1 MKRLSVLFALGA
13 LALTEREASALIVDV
28 NPTTFEQRLLEAA
41 AGDEIRLAP
50 GNYSALALHDRTWSP
65 RVTID
70 ARAGRFTT
78 IRLDNVSGLAW
89 HGGAFDGDG
98 ALRIAFLAVK
108 SRDLTIEDT
117 TMRRY
122 IRAGMVFSEVS
133 EGRVIHNIF
142 SEMGSD
148 GMDFA
153 LSRHLVVDGNTCHD
167 FDMTPKAHPDCI
179 QFWSRPAAPPTADIT
194 ITNNTIDGNMQG
206 IFLGDGVHDG
216 VADGGFDRVI
226 IAHNRISGTF
236 GNGIGLSNCRD
247 CVVRDN
253 HIETR
258 ADFHNRVRISIRGT
272 GAVEACGNDAPGTPG
287 SQGQQACPR

>member
-1 MKRLSVLFALGA
+1 MKPLWALFALGA
-13 LALTEREASALIVDV
+13 LAVTGRDASAGIVDV
-28 NPTTFEQRLLEAA
+28 SPTTFEQRLREAA

-50 GNYSALALHDRTWSP
+50 GNYSALALRDRTWSP

-70 ARAGRFTT
+70 ARAGRLTT
-78 IRLDNVSGLAW
+78 VRLDNVAGLTW
-89 HGGAFDGDG
+89 HGGAFDGDQ
-98 ALRIAFLAVK
+98 ASKIAFLAVK
-108 SRDLTIEDT
+108 SRDLAIDDT

-122 IRAGMVFSEVS
+122 VRAGIVFSEVS
-133 EGRVIHNIF
+133 EGRVVHNTF

-153 LSRHLVVDGNTCHD
+153 LSRHLVIDGNTCRD
-167 FDMTPKAHPDCI
+167 FDKTPKAHPDCI
-179 QFWSRPAAPPTADIT
+179 QFWSRPVEPPTADIT
-194 ITNNTIDGNMQG
+194 VSNNIIDGNMQG

-216 VADGGFDRVI
+216 IADGGFDRVTI
-226 IAHNRISGTF
+226 VHNRISGTF

-258 ADFHNRVRISIRGT
+258 ADFHNRVRVSIRGT
-272 GAVEACGNDAPGTPG
+272 GAVLACGNDAPGTPA